1 VNGRSAGKRTDFKGL
16 LHGSFGVKMKLDRV
30 SERVYANT
38 DGETG
43 GNVGII
49 LLGEGVAAVD
59 AQYPVSGED
68 FRRSISAVTER
79 PVTHLLLTHY
89 HGDHVLGAKAFEDCE
104 IVAHRLLKEKMEEN
118 LRTVW
123 APSNLGSL
131 IEEVRKT
138 RPERAPLYEGLRIVL
153 PTKTFDDHFTLD
165 GVEMTHTGGHT
176 AGSSVVYVAEDRV
189 LFAGD
194 LIFAERFPWA
204 GDPSADPDAWI
215 EAFRALLDM
224 DVETIVPGH
233 GPLCDKSEIRTQLE
247 WFEAV
252 RDEMGRLID
261 EGASAEEAVGY
272 DGYPS
277 FYESER
283 PEWRDNSLRHW
294 YQIWSER
301 R

>member
-1 VNGRSAGKRTDFKGL
+1 MR
-16 LHGSFGVKMKLDRV
+16 LDRV

-38 DGETG
+38 EGETG
-43 GNVGII
+43 GNVGVI
-49 LLGEGVAAVD
+49 LLEGGIAAVD

-68 FRRSISAVTER
+68 FRRSISAVSGR

-89 HGDHVLGAKAFEDCE
+89 HGDHVFGAKAFEDCE

-123 APSNLGSL
+123 APDNLENL
-131 IEEVRKT
+131 IEEVRQN
-138 RPERAPLYEGLRIVL
+138 RPERVPLYEGLRIVL
-153 PTKTFDDHFTLD
+153 PTETFDRRFALD
-165 GVEMTHTGGHT
+165 GVEMIHTGGHT
-176 AGSSVVYVAEDRV
+176 VGSSVVYIADDQV

-194 LIFAERFPWA
+194 LVFAERFPWA

-215 EAFRALLDM
+215 EAFKKMLAM
-224 DVETIVPGH
+224 DIETIVPGH

-252 RDEMGRLID
+252 RDEMKRLIE
-261 EGASAEEAVGY
+261 EGASAEEAVEH

-277 FYESER
+277 FYESDR
-283 PEWRDNSLRHW
+283 PEWRDNSLMRW
-294 YQIWSER
+294 YQFWSGR

>member
-1 VNGRSAGKRTDFKGL
+1 
-16 LHGSFGVKMKLDRV
+16 MKLDRV
-30 SERVYANT
+30 SDRVYANT
-38 DGETG
+38 EGESG

-68 FRRSISAVTER
+68 FRRSIPAMTGM

-89 HGDHVLGAKAFEDCE
+89 HGDHVFGAKAFEGCE

-123 APSNLGSL
+123 APDKLPNL
-131 IEEVRKT
+131 IEEVRLT
-138 RPERAPLYEGLRIVL
+138 RPERVPLYEGLRIVL
-153 PTKTFDDHFTLD
+153 PTRVFDDRLSLD
-165 GVEMTHTGGHT
+165 GIEMRHMGGHT
-176 AGSSVVYVAEDRV
+176 AGSSVVYVAEDRL

-215 EAFRALLDM
+215 EAFEALLDM
-224 DVETIVPGH
+224 DIEVIVPGH
-233 GPLCDKSEIRTQLE
+233 GPLCDKSEIRTQLR

-261 EGASAEEAVGY
+261 EGASAEEAAGY
-272 DGYPS
+272 DGYPA
-277 FYESER
+277 FYESQW
-283 PEWRDNSLRHW
+283 PEWRESSLMHW
-294 YQIWSER
+294 YQVWKGR